1 MASIASI
8 IASVEGT
15 GAPQQLLQGDPAV
28 QVNKERAAV
37 VLDTGFRIYDTYNS
51 ARPWIFAGGLAGTA
65 LSGFM
70 LYKRR
75 SKSPETVAWWMAS
88 LVVSASVAWFTRPQ
102 APAATP
108 AGTSNATATLL
119 GMIDA
124 RRAQLKAEDP
134 NFPGDV
140 YARFEALPVVQ
151 ANLSPAV
158 KAFL

>member
-1 MASIASI
+1 MASIASL
-8 IASVEGT
+8 IASVENAGV
-15 GAPQQLLQGDPAV
+15 PQQALQGDQAV

-37 VLDTGFRIYDTYNS
+37 VLDTGFRIYDGWVA
-51 ARPWIFAGGLAGTA
+51 ARPWIFAGSLAGTA

-75 SKSPETVAWWMAS
+75 TKSPETVAWWLAS
-88 LVVSASVAWFTRPQ
+88 LVVSAGVAWVTRPQ
-102 APAATP
+102 PAAATP
-108 AGTSNATATLL
+108 AGTSSATATLL

-124 RRAQLKAEDP
+124 RRAELKATDP
-134 NFPGDV
+134 AFPGDV